1 MSAIYR
7 AGAGRTGSERQ
18 DVARP
23 PADAPSTG
31 SAHELLLVG
40 AAKRSITPTVLGR
53 RVYLAGYRRGRLAT
67 DIHDE
72 LWVRAVAIRCR
83 EATLILVAL
92 DLIGLF
98 HEDVK
103 AIRSK
108 VAAAGVP
115 TDGLIVTCTGNH
127 SGPDT
132 LGLWRR
138 GPRSLGR
145 SFRYTDFL
153 RTQVAQVIRLAY
165 EAMEPAQAYLAC
177 AEMDELGRE
186 AETAGLSVMQ
196 LRTLTGRQVATVVN
210 GPLVPQVLQEA
221 NTAISA
227 DFVNWLYLDL
237 ERARDDIVLYVCA
250 EAGEPSPVREHSWSE
265 AERIGCQLASMVQ
278 RAVDSAPPMMISHLA
293 VWRKSIAIPPDRRG
307 LPWPVNAGGRLGGD
321 WRRESEVGVVEFGPL
336 RMIAV
341 PGLAAP
347 EMGFELRKA
356 LDAPYRWLLCQ
367 SNDSL
372 GTIRLRQ
379 GQPRSG
385 ELASGPGSLPDRS
398 GPCVRV
404 GSYASTIIMDQ
415 VADLM
420 LEVRGR

>member
-7 AGAGRTGSERQ
+7 AGAGRTGSQRQ

-23 PADAPSTG
+23 PADVPAMG
-31 SAHELLLVG
+31 SAQEPLLVG
-40 AAKRSITPTVLGR
+40 TAKRSITPTVLGR
-53 RVYLAGYRRGRLAT
+53 RVYLAGYQRGRLAT
-67 DIHDE
+67 DVHDE

-83 EATLILVAL
+83 EVTLILAAL

-98 HEDVK
+98 HEDVE
-103 AIRSK
+103 AIRRQ

-145 SFRYTDFL
+145 NLRYTDFL
-153 RTQVAQVIRLAY
+153 RTQVAQVISLAV

-186 AETAGLSVMQ
+186 TETAGLSVMQ

-210 GPLVPQVLQEA
+210 SPLVPQVVPEA

-227 DFVNWLYLDL
+227 DFVNWLYLGL
-237 ERARDDIVLYVCA
+237 ERTRDDVVLYVCA
-250 EAGEPSPVREHSWSE
+250 EAGEPFPLREHSWSE
-265 AERIGCQLASMVQ
+265 AERVGCQLASMTR
-278 RAVDSAPPMMISHLA
+278 RALESASLMTISRLA
-293 VWRKSIAIPPDRRG
+293 VWRKPIAIPPDRRG
-307 LPWPVNAGGRLGGD
+307 LPWPGNAGGRLGGH

-336 RMIAV
+336 RMVAL

-347 EMGFELRKA
+347 EIGFELRKV

-372 GTIRLRQ
+372 GIIRLRQ
-379 GQPRSG
+379 GQPRLG
-385 ELASGPGSLPDRS
+385 GSPSAPEPLPDRAI
-398 GPCVRV
+398 PRVRV
-404 GSYASTIIMDQ
+404 GSHAGTIIMDQ

>member
-18 DVARP
+18 GVARP

-31 SAHELLLVG
+31 SAHEPLLVG

-83 EATLILVAL
+83 EVTLILVAL

-145 SFRYTDFL
+145 SFRYADFL

-237 ERARDDIVLYVCA
+237 ERAHDDIVLYVCA
-250 EAGEPSPVREHSWSE
+250 EAGRTCPR
-265 AERIGCQLASMVQ
+265 
-278 RAVDSAPPMMISHLA
+278 
-293 VWRKSIAIPPDRRG
+293 
-307 LPWPVNAGGRLGGD
+307 
-321 WRRESEVGVVEFGPL
+321 
-336 RMIAV
+336 
-341 PGLAAP
+341 PGA
-347 EMGFELRKA
+347 F
-356 LDAPYRWLLCQ
+356 
-367 SNDSL
+367 
-372 GTIRLRQ
+372 
-379 GQPRSG
+379 
-385 ELASGPGSLPDRS
+385 
-398 GPCVRV
+398 
-404 GSYASTIIMDQ
+404 
-415 VADLM
+415 
-420 LEVRGR
+420 LE